1 MRVAAGVAALLAGSV
16 ASASSFQ
23 VDSTSPASDLELKP
37 SFELR
42 DSDAKRTLVSPK
54 IVLGMPVTP
63 DLEFEVA
70 TGHRRVSRDGTSE
83 SGLGDNALEFKWRL
97 ARESLGRPAFAVV
110 PEPSLPTGLRRRGLG
125 SGHAG
130 LVVPFHGLRYSTNKV
145 LAPVFSS
152 RKQ

>member
-1 MRVAAGVAALLAGSV
+1 MAAGVAALLAGSV
-16 ASASSFQ
+16 ASASSLQ
-23 VDSTSPASDLELKP
+23 VDSTSPASDLELRP
-37 SFELR
+37 GFELR
-42 DSDAKRTLVSPK
+42 DPDAKRTLVSPK